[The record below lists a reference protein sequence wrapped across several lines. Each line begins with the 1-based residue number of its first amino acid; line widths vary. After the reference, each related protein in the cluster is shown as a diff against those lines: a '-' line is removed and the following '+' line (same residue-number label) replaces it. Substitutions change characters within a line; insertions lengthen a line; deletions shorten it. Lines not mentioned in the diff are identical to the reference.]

1 MLVFVS
7 TVPGGFFNKR
17 TVNAQ
22 RTVRDNLLDDALLLQ
37 VGQTSASNGAVDL
50 HSVDQDR
57 DGDQAVGLDIFVKL
71 VRGGLVEEDG
81 VLGLVLDYIA
91 IQSVMGFQT
100 TALAVDIFRN
110 AEEQSGNSRTL
121 SLRPLL
127 LSLLGSGVCWSLTQQ
142 VSMW

>member
-1 MLVFVS
+1 M
-7 TVPGGFFNKR
+7 
-17 TVNAQ
+17 
-22 RTVRDNLLDDALLLQ
+22 RDNLLDDALLLQ

-81 VLGLVLDYIA
+81 VLGLVLDYNA
-91 IQSVMGFQT
+91 IQSVMGLQIT
-100 TALAVDIFRN
+100 TPAVAFDRSTK
-110 AEEQSGNSRTL
+110 EQSGSSRTL

-127 LSLLGSGVCWSLTQQ
+127 LSLLGSGVCWSLRQQ

>member
-1 MLVFVS
+1 M
-7 TVPGGFFNKR
+7 
-17 TVNAQ
+17 
-22 RTVRDNLLDDALLLQ
+22 RDNLLDDALLLQ
-37 VGQTSASNGAVDL
+37 VGQTSASDGAVDL

-81 VLGLVLDYIA
+81 VLGLVLDYNA
-91 IQSVMGFQT
+91 IQSVMGLKV
-100 TALAVDIFRN
+100 AAPAVKVYRS
-110 AEEQSGNSRTL
+110 AEEQSRGSRTL

-142 VSMW
+142 VSIVAISASGYSTSG

>member
-1 MLVFVS
+1 
-7 TVPGGFFNKR
+7 
-17 TVNAQ
+17 
-22 RTVRDNLLDDALLLQ
+22 VRDNLLDDALLLQ

-81 VLGLVLDYIA
+81 VLGLVLDYNA
-91 IQSVMGFQT
+91 IQSVMGLQIT
-100 TALAVDIFRN
+100 TPAVPFYCST
-110 AEEQSGNSRTL
+110 EEQSGSSRTL

-127 LSLLGSGVCWSLTQQ
+127 LSLLGSGVCWSLT
-142 VSMW
+142 